1 MAESVETEQMAMDFY
16 LRRKAEEPRV
26 TLVCGGR
33 DFRDRDLL
41 FRTLDSLNISCVVHG
56 GADGADRLGGEWA
69 IARKV
74 PEVIVPAQ
82 WDNHGRAAG
91 TLRNGWMLK
100 FTKIEHV
107 VAFPGGRGTLNMI
120 QQTEK
125 AGILLTVIS
134 YG

>member
-1 MAESVETEQMAMDFY
+1 MDSEQMAMDFY
-16 LRRKAEEPRV
+16 LRKKQEEPKV

-41 FRTLDSLNISCVVHG
+41 FRTLDDLHISCVVHG
-56 GADGADRLGGEWA
+56 GADGADRLAGEWA

-82 WDNHGRAAG
+82 WDGHGRAAG
-91 TLRNGWMLK
+91 VIRNGWMLK
-100 FTKIEHV
+100 FTKVEHV

-120 QQTEK
+120 QQSEK
-125 AGILLTVIS
+125 AGVLLTVIS

>member
-1 MAESVETEQMAMDFY
+1 VDSEQLAMEFY
-16 LRRKAEEPRV
+16 VKKKREEPKV

-33 DFRDRDLL
+33 DFRDRVLL
-41 FRTLDSLNISCVVHG
+41 FNTLDEMAISCIVHG
-56 GADGADRLGGEWA
+56 GADGADKLAGEWA

-82 WDNHGRAAG
+82 WDGYGKGAG
-91 TLRNGWMLK
+91 PIRNGWMLEFVK
-100 FTKIEHV
+100 VKHV

-120 QQTEK
+120 EQTEK
-125 AGILLTVIS
+125 ARIQLTVVS